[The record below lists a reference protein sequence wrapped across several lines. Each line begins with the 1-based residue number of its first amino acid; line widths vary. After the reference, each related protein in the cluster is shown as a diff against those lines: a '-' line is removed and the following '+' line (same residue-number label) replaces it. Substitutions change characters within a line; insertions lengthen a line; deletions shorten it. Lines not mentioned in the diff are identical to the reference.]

1 MIQLI
6 KIFQLN
12 KLNSIIDKHGNFDID
27 CGKLRDQLKNA
38 KDKAEVF
45 AVRDALDDL
54 DSELGILG
62 NMRRYR

>member
-12 KLNSIIDKHGNFDID
+12 KLNSIIDKHGNFNID
-27 CGKLRDQLKNA
+27 CSKLREQLENA
-38 KDKAEVF
+38 KDKAEIF
-45 AVRDALDDL
+45 AVRDAMDDL

-62 NMRRYR
+62 NIRKYR